1 MPSWPGA
8 RSAWAIAAGDVTR
21 NVVSDEPLVDGSV
34 LPSQKA
40 TSKGRS
46 GSARASSSRSGAG
59 REKAMA
65 RNLSSRGPQSVVR
78 AAAGCF
84 AASGARPRRS
94 LRHRPQVPVGLL
106 ATQHAD
112 DALDDVL
119 AVDALAIGDGVD
131 DAALALDELG
141 HRLVDRVGRQQVPGR
156 DGVGL

>member
-78 AAAGCF
+78 RGGRLLC
-84 AASGARPRRS
+84 GLPRPRRC
-94 LRHRPQVPVGLL
+94 LRHRPQVPVGLV
-106 ATQHAD
+106 AAQDAD

-119 AVDALAIGDGVD
+119 AVDALAVGDRVD

-141 HRLVDRVGRQQVPGR
+141 HGLVDRVGR
-156 DGVGL
+156 